1 MNWKDLTV
9 AHYQALYPV
18 ITSKDLTPFDREVQ
32 VVSILHNITETQID
46 HLPLDKYKQLR
57 AECSF
62 IHTDI
67 PGKPKKYIKGK
78 KRRYKVVYQV
88 DKIPFSRY
96 AEIQQFKGE
105 TEKQYID
112 NLHMVVA
119 SMVVPMRRRF
129 GIWVVDRYDAGAHG
143 DYAEDLLES
152 SFVDVFHTVVF
163 FYHLYTALIK
173 TMSGYMIGQMMKE
186 QGKTRAQA
194 MEEHAVLCSALDG
207 FITANALP
215 PLSASQSM
223 RLGRLL
229 RRKQ

>member
-18 ITSKDLTPFDREVQ
+18 LMSKDLTPFEREVLI
-32 VVSILHNITETQID
+32 VSILHNITETQID
-46 HLPLDKYKQLR
+46 HLHLDKYKELR
-57 AECSF
+57 AACSF
-62 IHTDI
+62 IYTDI
-67 PGKPKKYIKGK
+67 PGRPKKHLRGK

-88 DKIPFSRY
+88 DKIPFARY

-105 TEKQYID
+105 TEKEYID

-119 SMVVPMRRRF
+119 SMVVPMRRRL
-129 GIWVVDRYDAGAHG
+129 GIWVKDKYDASAHG
-143 DYAEDLLES
+143 DYAEDLQES

-163 FYHLYTALIK
+163 FYHLYNALIK
-173 TMSGYMIGQMMKE
+173 TMSGYMIEQMMK
-186 QGKTRAQA
+186 QGKSRDQA
-194 MEEHAVLCSALDG
+194 TEEHAALCSALDG
-207 FITANALP
+207 FITANGLP

-229 RRKQ
+229 RRKP